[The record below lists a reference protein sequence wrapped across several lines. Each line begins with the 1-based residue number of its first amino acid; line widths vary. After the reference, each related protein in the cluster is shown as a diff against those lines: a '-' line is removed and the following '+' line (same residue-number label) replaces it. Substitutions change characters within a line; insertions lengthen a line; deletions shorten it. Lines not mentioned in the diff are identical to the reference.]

1 MRGIT
6 TFSNGK
12 LLSEIQ
18 SDVLPYAGLEDE
30 KLIKSMK
37 SNLKC
42 VLPENVTIKVIYS
55 GTRLRSE

>member
-18 SDVLPYAGLEDE
+18 LDVLPYAGLKDE
-30 KLIKSMK
+30 KLIKSVK
-37 SNLKC
+37 SSLKC

-55 GTRLRSE
+55 GTRLSCE

>member
-42 VLPENVTIKVIYS
+42 VLPEMLQLK
-55 GTRLRSE
+55 